1 MVSTVTASFTLELF
15 RTFTGS
21 SEGDSYEG
29 GRELEDLKAK
39 RANDGPVDDFTI
51 EDLQER
57 IHGLT
62 LAYYWMKRQ
71 HPRVCN
77 DQMRKHIN
85 KYSLPH
91 EPQLKLQET

>member
-1 MVSTVTASFTLELF
+1 MSQRKV
-15 RTFTGS
+15 
-21 SEGDSYEG
+21 

>member
-1 MVSTVTASFTLELF
+1 MSQRKV
-15 RTFTGS
+15 
-21 SEGDSYEG
+21 

-62 LAYYWMKRQ
+62 LAYYYMKRKQ
-71 HPRVCN
+71 PPVAPAPLLDHVNR
-77 DQMRKHIN
+77 
-85 KYSLPH
+85 YSLPGA
-91 EPQLKLQET
+91 PALKAIADGPNATTS